1 MELDVHHLVSPADG
15 EQCAHDDLVE
25 MVLPKHVSVIEQDLF
40 HDVKG
45 DFGND
50 FFLRSCLEH
59 VFAELDGLEGD
70 LVQDS
75 FA

>member
-1 MELDVHHLVSPADG
+1 MNDKVFFSVIIPSYNRAKIIADTI
-15 EQCAHDDLVE
+15 Q
-25 MVLPKHVSVIEQDLF
+25 SVIEQDLF